1 MFVNNLSNKSHT
13 NIVQGGGMSTILQI
27 IDDLQNLTNAKISQ
41 SDVARA
47 LGITRATV
55 SARVKNE
62 SQVTFEEIKKLENAY
77 NISFSEK
84 QTSLKEINK
93 QIDKIKKNLG
103 MDVEDVNFVKIC
115 YRPNVFLSAGYGVEV
130 QSESAQLITL
140 DSRLLTTAKGTKINP
155 ANCEV
160 VSISGNSMFP
170 EYRHGDRVIID
181 RGDTE
186 LLDGHIFAF
195 RYNGQ
200 CFVKEI
206 NLLGDKIKCIS
217 LNKEYDPFYINK
229 NEDFMVLG
237 RILPRIR
244 L

>member
-1 MFVNNLSNKSHT
+1 MNILELQDKLTKLNINMPDADICRIWGMDTASFSRKKKSGT
-13 NIVQGGGMSTILQI
+13 
-27 IDDLQNLTNAKISQ
+27 
-41 SDVARA
+41 
-47 LGITRATV
+47 
-55 SARVKNE
+55 
-62 SQVTFEEIKKLENAY
+62 EIKHKNIQQLE
-77 NISFSEK
+77 E
-84 QTSLKEINK
+84 TLKIDLIDRDVTLSDINGRLN
-93 QIDKIKKNLG
+93 KIKENLG

>member
-1 MFVNNLSNKSHT
+1 VNILELQDKLTKLNINMPDADICRIWGMDTASFSRKKKSGT
-13 NIVQGGGMSTILQI
+13 
-27 IDDLQNLTNAKISQ
+27 
-41 SDVARA
+41 
-47 LGITRATV
+47 
-55 SARVKNE
+55 
-62 SQVTFEEIKKLENAY
+62 EIKHKNIQQLE
-77 NISFSEK
+77 E
-84 QTSLKEINK
+84 TLKIDLIDRDVTLSDINGRLN
-93 QIDKIKKNLG
+93 KIKENLG